1 MNAKFAFPRG
11 ITMGGAGDVLYLA
24 DTGNNCIRSVMLPS
38 GHTQTFAG
46 SSVKGL
52 KDGVRSSRRSR
63 RFCRFCRVSGAAL
76 RVQLVATRLG
86 VWTRPP
92 SLYHPPGGSRACLS
106 TPSETTR
113 SLLQSSPKATL
124 GP

>member
-1 MNAKFAFPRG
+1 LVSDTIAAALYPLDTYSHRAWARALVQGVNAKFAFPRG

-52 KDGVRSSRRSR
+52 KDGVRALAAPH
-63 RFCRFCRVSGAAL
+63 AAL
-76 RVQLVATRLG
+76 SV
-86 VWTRPP
+86 
-92 SLYHPPGGSRACLS
+92 
-106 TPSETTR
+106 
-113 SLLQSSPKATL
+113 
-124 GP
+124 GPQ

>member
-1 MNAKFAFPRG
+1 VQGINAKFAFPRG

-52 KDGVRSSRRSR
+52 KDGVRDLAAPH
-63 RFCRFCRVSGAAL
+63 AAL
-76 RVQLVATRLG
+76 SIGPPVGRDASCIAQRK
-86 VWTRPP
+86 RP
-92 SLYHPPGGSRACLS
+92 
-106 TPSETTR
+106 
-113 SLLQSSPKATL
+113 L
-124 GP
+124 GPMGNVCELGSTRRPYGCPLDAKSDY